1 MSTELHADSS
11 DPSVPVAETL
21 GPPSPGGIIRRA
33 RTRARLSLED
43 LSSQTKLA
51 RNTLDALERDD
62 FDALLEPVYVRGYYR
77 KCAKV
82 LDLPEQELLDAYHAR
97 VTPRAP
103 AAPSKLR
110 LASGTELSS
119 STRPPWTAAV
129 LLGLAAVLLS
139 VGIWLMRGQPGL
151 VVPPPVE
158 TAEQNLP
165 AASEPAALEPG
176 STEPLPAVPGQTDPA
191 AALPAPEV
199 AVEPPPPPPPQGRLT
214 MEFTETSWAEV
225 QDANGSMLLQGLIE
239 AGRSSVFDAP
249 IPYTV
254 FLGNAPGVRV
264 HYDDQP
270 VSLRAY
276 TRADLTARF
285 KLPQVMPTR
294 PAAN

>member
-1 MSTELHADSS
+1 MSAEIHADSS
-11 DPSVPVAETL
+11 DPSVPVAETQ

-119 STRPPWTAAV
+119 STRPPWAAAV
-129 LLGLAAVLLS
+129 MLGLAAVILS
-139 VGIWLMRGQPGL
+139 AVIWLVRGQPGL
-151 VVPPPVE
+151 VVPPPAETPAATAPDAAAATPEQPATDAASLLLELPPQPAVE
-158 TAEQNLP
+158 LLP
-165 AASEPAALEPG
+165 AEPA
-176 STEPLPAVPGQTDPA
+176 
-191 AALPAPEV
+191 
-199 AVEPPPPPPPQGRLT
+199 PPPVPQGRLT
-214 MEFTETSWAEV
+214 MEFIETSWAEV
-225 QDANGSMLLQGLIE
+225 QDVNGNVLLQGLIE
-239 AGRSSVFDAP
+239 PGRSSVFDAP

-270 VSLRAY
+270 VSLRSY
-276 TRADLTARF
+276 TRSDLTARF